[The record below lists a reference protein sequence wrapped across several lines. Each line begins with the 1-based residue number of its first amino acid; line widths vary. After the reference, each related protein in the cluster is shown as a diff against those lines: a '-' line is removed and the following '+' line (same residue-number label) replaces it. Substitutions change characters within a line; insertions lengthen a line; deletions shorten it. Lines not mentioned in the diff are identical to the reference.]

1 MSRIAKADVN
11 KALTVAAKTI
21 IEAGG
26 ADGRTSRAEMKAKL
40 DALPKQQR
48 ALADI
53 FFRFIDHRDFKKGA
67 QVTATDVNRAVTYA
81 KTHLIAKYDLNSNGL
96 SRDEISKMSL
106 TGKRAVDL
114 ARVLKGAAAD
124 GGTGRLSSTK
134 LGQEVAKFAK
144 DAIYMSESD
153 SNPEF
158 FARPFPGGHDLNG
171 HNVMTVL
178 NGELSSFFDQQD
190 GDLSSFTFEKFTARE
205 AKAFMKDL
213 GTPPRG
219 ADAQST
225 KSAQAFEAVTGLLTK
240 NLTDL
245 TVFKIGPKDDRTG
258 GLATDQGAYSY
269 VIIGRAADGKVAGV
283 TIGAVET

>member
-1 MSRIAKADVN
+1 MPRIAKADVN

-26 ADGRTSRAEMKAKL
+26 TDGRTSRAEMKARL
-40 DALPKQQR
+40 SELPKEQR

-81 KTHLIAKYDLNSNGL
+81 KTHLIAKYDLNQNGL

-114 ARVLKGAAAD
+114 AKVLKASAAD
-124 GGTGRLSSTK
+124 GGGALSSTK
-134 LGQEVAKFAK
+134 LGQEVGKLAK
-144 DAIYMSESD
+144 DAIYMSEGD

-158 FARPFPGGHDLNG
+158 FARPFPAGHDLTG
-171 HNVMTVL
+171 HNVMTAL
-178 NGELSSFFDQQD
+178 NGVLSSHFDQQD
-190 GDLSSFTFEKFTARE
+190 GDLSSYTFEKFSARE
-205 AKAFMKDL
+205 AKAFIKDL
-213 GTPPRG
+213 ATPPDDG
-219 ADAQST
+219 DALAT
-225 KSAQAFEAVTGLLTK
+225 KSAKAFEGINALLTK

-245 TVFKIGPKDDRTG
+245 QVFKVGPKDARTG
-258 GLATDQGAYSY
+258 SLSVDQGAYAY
-269 VIIGRAADGKVAGV
+269 VIIGRTSDGKVAGV
-283 TIGAVET
+283 NIGSVET